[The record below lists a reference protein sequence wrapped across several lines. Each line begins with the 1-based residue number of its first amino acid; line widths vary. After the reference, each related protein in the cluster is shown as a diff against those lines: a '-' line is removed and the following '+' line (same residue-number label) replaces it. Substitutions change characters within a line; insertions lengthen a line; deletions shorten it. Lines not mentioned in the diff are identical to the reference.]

1 MTESI
6 TPFIAFAADS
16 FDVNILG
23 EFASGQGFDAACVH
37 KGTIRE
43 AIQYLKKHPSPEVL
57 LVELPSQEEASELL
71 DALADVV
78 AAGTKVITIG
88 TVNEYSFYC
97 WLTDIGIFAYLLRP
111 LSVATLEATY
121 LKSKVS
127 TTHVKS
133 EKPPAKLIAV
143 MGARGGVG
151 ASTVA
156 INLASIIAEQTK
168 KQTALIDLDPQE
180 GSIALA
186 LDIEPCR
193 GFRDVLEKP
202 DRIDSLFLD
211 RVMGKIGK
219 YLSVMSAEEA
229 ISDKLVMNENAA
241 QPLLDE
247 LRAKYDYVVLDV
259 PRHLTHFSQ
268 ACMIKAD
275 FTVLVVEMTLLSLRD
290 TLRMQEAMQGA
301 WKMKPPVVVA
311 NKMGFAKGHE
321 VPLLDFEKGT
331 HCKVVSQVSFS
342 PDIFMPME
350 QETAASKHK
359 THAALKPLYD
369 LAATLIPQAKNVHA
383 SSSKT
388 GFSLFKKKE

>member
-1 MTESI
+1 MTEAI
-6 TPFIAFAADS
+6 LPFIAFAADN
-16 FDVNILG
+16 DDLNVLG
-23 EFASGQGFDAACVH
+23 EFASAQGFDAGCVH

-43 AIQYLKKHPSPEVL
+43 AINYLKKHASPEVL
-57 LVELPSQEEASELL
+57 LVELPSQEEAAELL

-78 AAGTKVITIG
+78 APGTKVITIG
-88 TVNEYSFYC
+88 MVNEYSFYC

-111 LSVATLEATY
+111 LSVNAVEAAY

-127 TTHVKS
+127 TANVKS
-133 EKPPAKLIAV
+133 DKPPAKLIAV

-229 ISDKLVMNENAA
+229 IADKLVMNENAA
-241 QPLLDE
+241 QPLLAE
-247 LRAKYDYVVLDV
+247 LRAKYDYVILDV
-259 PRHLTHFSQ
+259 PRHLTQFSH

-275 FTVLVVEMTLLSLRD
+275 FSVLVVEMTLLSLRD
-290 TLRMQEAMQGA
+290 TLRMQEAMHGA

-311 NKMGFAKGHE
+311 NKVGFAKGQE
-321 VPLLDFEKGT
+321 VPVVDFEKGT
-331 HCKVVSQVSFS
+331 HCKIVAQVPFV

-350 QETAASKHK
+350 QETAAQKNK
-359 THAALKPLYD
+359 THAALRPLYD
-369 LAATLIPQAKNVHA
+369 LAATLVPQAKLVQTQA
-383 SSSKT
+383 SKA